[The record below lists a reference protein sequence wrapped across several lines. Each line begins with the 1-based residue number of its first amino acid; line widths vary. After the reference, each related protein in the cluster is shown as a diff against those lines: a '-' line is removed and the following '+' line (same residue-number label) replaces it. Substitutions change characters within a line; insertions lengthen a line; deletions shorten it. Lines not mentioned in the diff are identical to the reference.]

1 MQFPYKLLSFISIIY
16 CNKCFENLNI
26 DNQTLYSQVIDY
38 FFLNGLNGLRNSETQ
53 ISHYL
58 CKLSNQ
64 ICCSCEKVCRYYGT
78 CSLDAFFNGNISSS
92 ESYINAFLKM
102 NEIQKYVRTLPVIT
116 INNKPFRFIIKEVP
130 MVYSCDK
137 ESIYKDLCKWNDS
150 GVYERIIA
158 NDFIYKNKYC
168 ALCHGFETYIPAK
181 LELVGCNNLAN
192 ISGILL
198 TVPDESCTLDIVE
211 VDGFRCDE
219 EKSKICNKIRGMSEM
234 KSESVFSN
242 LCNHSSKGWYPKPTH
257 LPECFQHSSPPLKSH
272 FRLLISFDKD
282 GNSNSKLITGN
293 PICPCDQYFDISS
306 SQCKKT
312 LHHVCKKINSNI
324 GSFKGHAWIKRYSHF
339 ENLISLSILV

>member
-1 MQFPYKLLSFISIIY
+1 M
-16 CNKCFENLNI
+16 
-26 DNQTLYSQVIDY
+26 
-38 FFLNGLNGLRNSETQ
+38 
-53 ISHYL
+53 
-58 CKLSNQ
+58 
-64 ICCSCEKVCRYYGT
+64 
-78 CSLDAFFNGNISSS
+78 
-92 ESYINAFLKM
+92 
-102 NEIQKYVRTLPVIT
+102 
-116 INNKPFRFIIKEVP
+116 
-130 MVYSCDK
+130 
-137 ESIYKDLCKWNDS
+137 
-150 GVYERIIA
+150 
-158 NDFIYKNKYC
+158 
-168 ALCHGFETYIPAK
+168 CHGFETYIPAK

-282 GNSNSKLITGN
+282 GNSNFKLITGN

-306 SQCKKT
+306 SLCKKT